1 MPPRKDGNIIAQC
14 TSQGARFG
22 SKGDTLALFE
32 HVRFATSG
40 TAGTAGQ
47 LGQRDSWDSGTSG
60 TAGTL
65 GQARENTAIAP
76 RSRKNVSLIWIAS
89 RKRLNGQSRCGQSGW
104 LRPGRQA
111 VPSPS
116 AAPLTVA
123 ASSRE
128 AQVAGPISA
137 LRLKDHGRAR
147 HERAEDRHHLEQCR
161 GKQQR
166 TGPLRVRGDGV
177 DPPVDGQLHADGRY
191 ALSSVARLRLPKCK
205 IQPLRQIRQLPVSDV
220 PTCPV
225 VPPVPLVPSV
235 PLSRPKPPRISRRR
249 RLSAAGRPP
258 TWTGRC
264 ARKSAGWSDPAGG
277 APAGPHRRRT

>member
-1 MPPRKDGNIIAQC
+1 MSALPPI
-14 TSQGARFG
+14 
-22 SKGDTLALFE
+22 GD
-32 HVRFATSG
+32 
-40 TAGTAGQ
+40 
-47 LGQRDSWDSGTSG
+47 QRDSWDSGTSGTSG

-147 HERAEDRHHLEQCR
+147 HERADDRHHLEQCR
-161 GKQQR
+161 GKQQ
-166 TGPLRVRGDGV
+166 
-177 DPPVDGQLHADGRY
+177 PVGWVERQRNPSSAGSMGFAFGSTHPT
-191 ALSSVARLRLPKCK
+191 SSVAQLRLPKCK

-225 VPPVPLVPSV
+225 VPLSRLSRCPACPACPVCPAVPAQTTSDQSSPP
-235 PLSRPKPPRISRRR
+235 PLSRRSTADLDRPVRSEICRMVRPCWWSSRKISPSSD
-249 RLSAAGRPP
+249 LISDSAHWLPIN
-258 TWTGRC
+258 C
-264 ARKSAGWSDPAGG
+264 ASKGSAS
-277 APAGPHRRRT
+277 GP